1 MRISKMK
8 RDTNEEGGFEKGSSQ
23 PALPRSLGSLD
34 GLAIVIGITIG
45 AGIYSTPQII
55 AGYLSSFEEVILLWV
70 GVGLFVFLGGL
81 VYAEL
86 GTRFPHTGGEYVY
99 LHRAFGPLVG
109 FMFGW
114 SQLFIIRTS
123 PAAGLAIVTADY
135 LGYFFSLTPRAHR
148 LIAVGVIFLFGG
160 LNIVGIKWASA
171 YQKVST
177 GFKVFGLFLL
187 VLGGLI
193 LSVGRGSL
201 LGQRAEP
208 VGDINPITRVV
219 AALMMVFFAHTGF
232 ERLGYSAGEMKNPR
246 RAIPFSLFI
255 GIGIVVTLYCLTNL
269 IYHLT
274 LGMDGVRGNTIV
286 ASAAA
291 VRLAGPVGAS
301 FVALLV
307 IMSATGSINGTMMTA
322 TRVYYALAR
331 DRLFFRW
338 LDYVHPRFR
347 TPSRAVVAH
356 CVWALVIL
364 FVRAKFEVIAAG
376 MVFGILIFLALS
388 TLALFK
394 FRQQKIGREDGYKV
408 PLYPFLP
415 GLYLIGLLV
424 FIGFR
429 SIFEWRRTLVD
440 IAFIATGLPFYFWW
454 RRPKRLMSPQKP
466 AGKEA

>member
-1 MRISKMK
+1 MKGSIITSKM
-8 RDTNEEGGFEKGSSQ
+8 EGCRGIENSASR
-23 PALPRSLGSLD
+23 PTLPRSLGSLD
-34 GLAIVIGITIG
+34 GLAIIIGITVG

-55 AGYLSSFEEVILLWV
+55 AGYLSSFKEVILLWI

-135 LGYFFSLTPRAHR
+135 LGYFFSLTPLMHR
-148 LIAVGVIFLFGG
+148 LIAVAVILLFGG
-160 LNIVGIKWASA
+160 LNIVGLKWASA
-171 YQKVST
+171 YQKIST
-177 GFKVFGLFLL
+177 GFKIFGLFLI

-193 LSVGRGSL
+193 LSIGQGSS
-201 LGQRAEP
+201 LGERVNPAA
-208 VGDINPITRVV
+208 DINPVTRVV

-255 GIGIVVTLYCLTNL
+255 GISVVVTLYCLTNL
-269 IYHLT
+269 VYHLI
-274 LGMDGVRGNTIV
+274 LGMEGVRGNTIV

-291 VRLAGPVGAS
+291 VRLAGPLGAS

-307 IMSATGSINGTMMTA
+307 IMSTTGSINGTMMTA

-356 CVWALVIL
+356 CLWALAIL

-388 TLALFK
+388 TMALFK
-394 FRQQKIGREDGYKV
+394 FRLQKIGEEGGYKV

-415 GLYLIGLLV
+415 GLYFIGLLV
-424 FIGFR
+424 FLGFR
-429 SIFEWRRTLVD
+429 SIFEWKRTLVD
-440 IAFIATGLPFYFWW
+440 MAFMATGLPFYFWW
-454 RRPKRLMSPQKP
+454 RRSRGVERSEVP
-466 AGKEA
+466 ARKEA